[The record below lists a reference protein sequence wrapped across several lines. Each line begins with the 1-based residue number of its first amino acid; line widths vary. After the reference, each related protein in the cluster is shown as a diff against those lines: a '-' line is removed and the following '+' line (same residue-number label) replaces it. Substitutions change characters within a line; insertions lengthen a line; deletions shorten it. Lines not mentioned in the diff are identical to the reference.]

1 MGFDLS
7 GLNPQENTPLPEI
20 VTKWQDE
27 DGWVKWKEME
37 SVKGESV
44 KYFEAL
50 EKWKKENPGDYFRA
64 NVWYWRPL
72 WEYVCNVCDDILT
85 EEDMESG
92 TYNDGHE
99 IVNEKALSIAD
110 RLETLYYDGNI
121 LKHQIER
128 EAYLNGLDK
137 EKCTICDGTGQRKIE
152 KESNKPNIIG
162 IDKLLDVD
170 DNNVNFEEK
179 EKVTETI
186 ECNGCQGEGKRE
198 RWETH
203 YPFEADTV
211 LEFAQFCKQSGGF
224 TIC

>member
-121 LKHQIER
+121 LKHEIER
-128 EAYLNGLDK
+128 ESYLKGLDK
-137 EKCTICDGTGQRKIE
+137 EICTTCDGTGQRNE
-152 KESNKPNIIG
+152 EWLE
-162 IDKLLDVD
+162 DDV
-170 DNNVNFEEK
+170 K
-179 EKVTETI
+179 GK
-186 ECNGCQGEGKRE
+186 CNGCNGEGERE
-198 RWETH
+198 NWQTH
-203 YPFEADTV
+203 YPFKSDIV